1 MKKVLFLILTILF
14 VQNTLFAQIDFPQLT
29 GRIVDEANILSTD
42 KKEAL
47 INILEKNEN
56 QTSNQIVVVILKSL
70 KSYNIADYGYQL
82 GRYWK
87 IGQKEKNNGV
97 LLIISMAEK
106 KLRIEVG
113 YGLEGALTDKI
124 SHEIIEYIIK
134 PEFKKGNF
142 YKGIHKGLN
151 SIIEATKGEYKA
163 EKYNIPTKDNS
174 NWFFLYFAIIFI
186 SPILATLSKAL
197 KSQKLLKLFRS
208 SMLGGF
214 AGAFSVVFFNSLII
228 SLIIFFIISIII
240 FITTKKVSFDNY
252 ANSSYTS
259 NSGGFYTGSS
269 RSGGFGG
276 GFSSGGFSGGGGSFG
291 GGGASGGW

>member
-1 MKKVLFLILTILF
+1 MKKFLILILTTLF
-14 VQNTLFAQIDFPQLT
+14 VQNILFAQIEFPQLT
-29 GRIVDEANILSTD
+29 GRIVDEANILSVD

-47 INILEKNEN
+47 INILEDNEN

-70 KSYNIADYGYQL
+70 KGYDIADYGYQL

-113 YGLEGALTDKI
+113 YGLEGVLTDKI

-134 PEFKKGNF
+134 PEFKKAHF
-142 YKGIHKGLN
+142 YKGIHKGIN

-163 EKYNIPTKDNS
+163 ENYNIPTKDNT

-186 SPILATLSKAL
+186 SPILATFSKAL
-197 KSQKLLKLFRS
+197 KSQKLLKIFRS

-214 AGAFSVVFFNSLII
+214 AGAFSVVLFNSFILSI
-228 SLIIFFIISIII
+228 IIFLIISIII
-240 FITTKKVSFDNY
+240 FITTRKVSFDNY
-252 ANSSYTS
+252 SNSSYSS

>member
-1 MKKVLFLILTILF
+1 MKKILFLILTILF
-14 VQNTLFAQIDFPQLT
+14 VQNTLFAQIEFPQLT
-29 GRIVDEANILSTD
+29 GRIVDQANILSTD

-47 INILEKNEN
+47 INILEKNEK

-70 KSYNIADYGYQL
+70 NGYEIADYGYQL

-97 LLIISMAEK
+97 LLIVSMAEK

-113 YGLEGALTDKI
+113 YGLEGVLTDKI

-134 PEFKKGNF
+134 PEFRKANF
-142 YKGIHKGLN
+142 YKGIHKGIN
-151 SIIEATKGEYKA
+151 SIIKATKGEYKA
-163 EKYNIPTKDNS
+163 ENYNIPNENNM
-174 NWFFLYFAIIFI
+174 NWFFLYFALIFV
-186 SPILATLSKAL
+186 SPILATFSKAL
-197 KSQKLLKLFRS
+197 KSQTLLKVFRS

-214 AGAFSVVFFNSLII
+214 AGAFSVIFFNSFII
-228 SLIIFFIISIII
+228 SFIIFLIISIII
-240 FITTKKVSFDNY
+240 FINTKKVSFDNHSS
-252 ANSSYTS
+252 SSYNS
-259 NSGGFYTGSS
+259 NSGGFYTGSTS
-269 RSGGFGG
+269 GFGG